1 MTSARGNNMTRRVP
15 PLHLYTTRG
24 EFAALLIFPYLYS
37 RDGDWVG
44 WVSDERDVF
53 NLEGGYVG
61 WVSHDRRILRR
72 ATVQPRI
79 IPPPPS
85 NPEEPRVR
93 VPATT
98 PLPPLM
104 AEYSHDVIDVLE
116 DMPELLHSGD
126 RSELQSDMD

>member
-1 MTSARGNNMTRRVP
+1 MIHRVP

-24 EFAALLIFPYLYS
+24 EFAALLLFPYLYS
-37 RDGDWVG
+37 RDGDWTG
-44 WVSDERDVF
+44 WVTEERDVF
-53 NLEGGYVG
+53 NLESAYVG

-72 ATVQPRI
+72 QTVQPRVVPF
-79 IPPPPS
+79 PPPT
-85 NPEEPRVR
+85 PEETHVR

-116 DMPELLHSGD
+116 EMPELLHPIDS
-126 RSELQSDMD
+126 SELKSDMD

>member
-1 MTSARGNNMTRRVP
+1 MTPHVP
-15 PLHLYTTRG
+15 SLHLYTTRG
-24 EFAALLIFPYLYS
+24 EFAALLIYPYLYS

-79 IPPPPS
+79 IPAPPFK
-85 NPEEPRVR
+85 PEQTHVR

-104 AEYSHDVIDVLE
+104 AEYSRDVIDVLE
-116 DMPELLHSGD
+116 EMPELLHPIDS
-126 RSELQSDMD
+126 SELKPDMD